1 MDEQDC
7 FIAYRELEGILYAFN
22 LEWVIKQVVQ
32 SIREGKN
39 FEENQGRN
47 RTEEYSAQEQ
57 LLLLI
62 DAVEQAVVNTVEIE
76 TEIRRFLSAQNLR
89 PEIRFSPSDERGEDF
104 FVFAPRLL
112 EEEERLSSARQLRD
126 YLNNLRSEV
135 NLSDN

>member
-1 MDEQDC
+1 MNEQDC
-7 FIAYRELEGILYAFN
+7 FIAYSELERILYAFN
-22 LEWVIKQVVQ
+22 LEWVTEQVAQ

-39 FEENQGRN
+39 IEENQGRN

-76 TEIRRFLSAQNLR
+76 TEIRRFLSAQDLE
-89 PEIRFSPSDERGEDF
+89 PEIRFYPSNERGEDF
-104 FVFAPRLL
+104 FLFAPRLL

-126 YLNNLRSEV
+126 YLNDLRFEV
-135 NLSDN
+135 NLSVN